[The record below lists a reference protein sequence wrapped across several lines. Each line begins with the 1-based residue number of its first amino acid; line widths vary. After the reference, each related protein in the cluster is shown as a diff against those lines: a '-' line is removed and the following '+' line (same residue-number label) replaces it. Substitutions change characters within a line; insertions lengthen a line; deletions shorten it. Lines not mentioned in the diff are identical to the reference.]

1 MNKLYD
7 RIIWYNNTTPAL
19 NQSNLNDMSK
29 AIDDI
34 DDRVIA
40 MYGEVTEIVADVNL
54 AAQAAQQAAEDA
66 QGYAQAAQEAAESA
80 QGAEDYAER
89 AERAEAAADE
99 AEALTQ
105 ATVFTVNFTTGN
117 LMYTNEDIFDFAI
130 NTSNGNLEWEVE

>member
-66 QGYAQAAQEAAESA
+66 QGYAAAAQEAAESA
-80 QGAEDYAER
+80 QGAEAY
-89 AERAEAAADE
+89 AERAEAAAEE